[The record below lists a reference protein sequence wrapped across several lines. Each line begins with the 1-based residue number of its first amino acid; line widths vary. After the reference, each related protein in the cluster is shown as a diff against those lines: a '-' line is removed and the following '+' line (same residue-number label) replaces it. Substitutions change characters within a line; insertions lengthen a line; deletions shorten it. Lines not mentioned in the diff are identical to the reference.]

1 MQPALEN
8 LCGPGKPLKAE
19 APDANEIAG
28 LLRTGQE
35 LLVKADRALA
45 SAKLLL
51 DSGDV
56 DGACNR
62 AYYPMFDAA
71 RAALLSI
78 EAPVPAEVARTHS
91 GLIAAFSLHLDKSGR
106 IPHLLRPCASTP
118 KPVAK
123 SLSFKWSDWQFRLR
137 MSKLLDNLNFEL
149 RHKAIIDRSGRYPHR
164 NALLGRSSSAEE
176 LAFLSEPGSSF

>member
-78 EAPVPAEVARTHS
+78 EAPVPAEVARTH
-91 GLIAAFSLHLDKSGR
+91 A
-106 IPHLLRPCASTP
+106 
-118 KPVAK
+118 
-123 SLSFKWSDWQFRLR
+123 
-137 MSKLLDNLNFEL
+137 
-149 RHKAIIDRSGRYPHR
+149 
-164 NALLGRSSSAEE
+164 
-176 LAFLSEPGSSF
+176 